1 MADGSHGVSISCGKY
16 ITQFGFCQVFC
27 IQKHKISY
35 LCRTLTPK
43 KYYNQM
49 TKKLINMIALSMITL
64 ASCTSKNEL
73 KTEAEPKNPF
83 LTEYTTPFQVP
94 PFDQIKNEHY
104 LPAFEAGMKEQLAEV
119 EAIVSNAETPT
130 FQNTI
135 LPFDKSGETLDRV
148 SNVFFNLNEC
158 LTNDEMIK
166 IAETVL
172 PLLSKHSDSIM
183 MNPKLFERI
192 DYVYQHRNEM
202 GLDGQQIRVVEKYEQ
217 DFVRNGAA
225 LPADKQAELSKINEQ
240 LSTLSLQFG
249 NNLLKENANYK
260 LVIENEADLAGL
272 PQTSIDAAAE
282 QAKNDSLEGKWVFTL
297 SKPSLIPFLQFSER
311 RDLRE
316 QMYKAY
322 YNRGDNNNAN
332 DNKQLINEMVKLRV
346 QKAKLF
352 GYDNYADYVLA
363 VNMAKDS
370 KTVDKFLID
379 IFNPAQQLAKK
390 ELAEMQA
397 IADEE
402 GANIKLEG
410 WDWWYYAEKLRK
422 AKYAFDENQIKP
434 YLTVDNVRNGMF
446 MAANKLYGVT
456 FTQNTNLPV
465 YYPGVETYEVK
476 EANGDFLGILYM
488 DYYPRESKS
497 GGAWCTSFRES
508 GHDINGKKIYPVVSL
523 VMNFTPASG
532 DTPAL
537 LTWDETETMW
547 HEFGHSLHA
556 FFSDGLYSRTCGN
569 VPHDYVEMPSQ
580 IMENWVAEPEVI
592 RMYAKHYQTG
602 EPMPDSLITKIENS
616 ALFNQGF
623 MTTELIAAS
632 ILDMKFHE
640 ITSIDEI
647 KNLDVDA
654 FEKQQMDAIGLMPEI
669 LPRYRSTNFSH
680 IFNGGY
686 SAGYYAY
693 TWAEVL
699 DKDAF
704 NYFKSSGDL
713 FNPELAAK
721 FRKHCLQECGND
733 EGMVQYRKFRG
744 QDPDYEPYLKARG
757 LE

>member
-1 MADGSHGVSISCGKY
+1 
-16 ITQFGFCQVFC
+16 
-27 IQKHKISY
+27 
-35 LCRTLTPK
+35 
-43 KYYNQM
+43 
-49 TKKLINMIALSMITL
+49 MIALSVITL
-64 ASCTSKNEL
+64 ASCTSKPEQ
-73 KTEAEPKNPF
+73 KAEAERPNPF

-119 EAIVSNAETPT
+119 EAIVNNAEPAT
-130 FQNTI
+130 FENTI
-135 LPFDKSGETLDRV
+135 LPYDKSGKTLSRV

-158 LTNDEMIK
+158 LTNDEMVA
-166 IAETVL
+166 IAEQVL
-172 PLLSKHSDSIM
+172 PMLSKHSDAIM

-202 GLDGQQIRVVEKYEQ
+202 GLDDQQIRVVEKYHQ
-217 DFVRNGAA
+217 DFMRHGAGLSA
-225 LPADKQAELSKINEQ
+225 EKQAELSQINEQ

-249 NNLLKENANYK
+249 NNLLKENAGYK

-282 QAKNDSLEGKWVFTL
+282 QAKAEGMEGKWVFTL
-297 SKPSLIPFLQFSER
+297 SKPSLIPFLQFANNR
-311 RDLRE
+311 NLRE

-322 YNRGDNNNAN
+322 YNRGDNGNEY
-332 DNKQLINEMVKLRV
+332 DNKNLINEMCKLRV
-346 QKAKLF
+346 QKAKIF
-352 GYDNYADYVLA
+352 GFNNYADYVLD

-397 IADEE
+397 IAKAE
-402 GANIKLEG
+402 GANFKLEG

-422 AKYAFDENQIKP
+422 AKYDFDENYIKP

-446 MAANKLYGVT
+446 MAANKLYGIT

-476 EANGDFLGILYM
+476 EANGDFLGILYL

-556 FFSDGLYSRTCGN
+556 FFSDGLYTRTCGN

-592 RMYAKHYQTG
+592 RIYAKHYQTS
-602 EPMPDSLITKIENS
+602 EPMPDSLINKIENS

-640 ITSIDEI
+640 LTEVQD
-647 KNLDVDA
+647 LDVDA

-704 NYFKSSGDL
+704 NYFKSSGNL
-713 FNPELAAK
+713 FNPELAAS
-721 FRKHCLQECGND
+721 FRKNCLQECGND

-744 QDPDYEPYLKARG
+744 QDPDSGPYLKARG
-757 LE
+757 LK

>member
-1 MADGSHGVSISCGKY
+1 MLRNTSA
-16 ITQFGFCQVFC
+16 
-27 IQKHKISY
+27 
-35 LCRTLTPK
+35 
-43 KYYNQM
+43 M
-49 TKKLINMIALSMITL
+49 MALSLITL
-64 ASCTSKNEL
+64 ASCTSKPEQ
-73 KTEAEPKNPF
+73 KTEVEKPNPF
-83 LTEYTTPFQVP
+83 LSEYTTPFQVP

-104 LPAFEAGMKEQLAEV
+104 LPAFEAGIKEQQDEV
-119 EAIVSNAETPT
+119 EAIVNNAEPAT
-130 FQNTI
+130 FENTI
-135 LPFDKSGETLDRV
+135 LPYDKSGQTLSRV

-158 LTNDEMIK
+158 LTNDEMVA
-166 IAETVL
+166 IAEQVL
-172 PLLSKHSDSIM
+172 PMLSKHSDAIM

-202 GLDGQQIRVVEKYEQ
+202 GLDDQQIRVVEKYHQ
-217 DFVRNGAA
+217 DFMRHGAG
-225 LPADKQAELSKINEQ
+225 LPADKQAELSQINEQ

-249 NNLLKENANYK
+249 NNLLKENAGYK
-260 LVIENEADLAGL
+260 LVIDNEADLAGL

-282 QAKNDSLEGKWVFTL
+282 QAKTDSVEGKWVFTL
-297 SKPSLIPFLQFSER
+297 SKPSLIPFLQFADNR
-311 RDLRE
+311 ALRE

-322 YNRGDNNNAN
+322 YNRGDNNNEF
-332 DNKQLINEMVKLRV
+332 DNKNLINEMCKLRV

-363 VNMAKDS
+363 VNMAQDS

-397 IADEE
+397 IADKE
-402 GANIKLEG
+402 GAGIKLEG

-422 AKYAFDENQIKP
+422 AKYDFDENYIKP
-434 YLTVDNVRNGMF
+434 YLTVDNVRDGMF
-446 MAANKLYGVT
+446 MAANKLYGIN
-456 FTQNTNLPV
+456 FIKNESLPV

-488 DYYPRESKS
+488 DYYPRDSKS

-508 GHDINGKKIYPVVSL
+508 GYDINGKKIYPVVSL

-532 DTPAL
+532 NTPAL

-602 EPMPDSLITKIENS
+602 EVMPDSLIAKIENS

-632 ILDMKFHE
+632 ILDMKYHE
-640 ITSIDEI
+640 LTEPQ
-647 KNLDVDA
+647 NLDVDA

-704 NYFKSSGDL
+704 NYFKSSGNL
-713 FNPELAAK
+713 FNPELAAS
-721 FRKHCLQECGND
+721 FRKNCLQECGND

-757 LE
+757 LK

>member
-1 MADGSHGVSISCGKY
+1 MHLEKRAKTRNRNAKPLPDRIHDTFPSAAI
-16 ITQFGFCQVFC
+16 
-27 IQKHKISY
+27 
-35 LCRTLTPK
+35 RP
-43 KYYNQM
+43 NQ
-49 TKKLINMIALSMITL
+49 NGIA
-64 ASCTSKNEL
+64 EQ
-73 KTEAEPKNPF
+73 
-83 LTEYTTPFQVP
+83 LTEVEDICNNP
-94 PFDQIKNEHY
+94 
-104 LPAFEAGMKEQLAEV
+104 EAA
-119 EAIVSNAETPT
+119 T

-135 LPFDKSGETLDRV
+135 LPYDKSGQTLDRV

-158 LTNDEMIK
+158 LTDDEMVA
-166 IAETVL
+166 IAEQVL
-172 PLLSKHSDSIM
+172 PMLSKHGDAIA

-202 GLDGQQIRVVEKYEQ
+202 GLDDQQIRVVEKYHQ
-217 DFVRNGAA
+217 DFIRSGAGLNA
-225 LPADKQAELSKINEQ
+225 EQQAELSKINEQ

-260 LVIENEADLAGL
+260 LVIEDEKDLAGL

-282 QAKNDSLEGKWVFTL
+282 QAKADSMEGKWVFTL
-297 SKPSLIPFLQFSER
+297 SKPSLIPFLQFADNRE
-311 RDLRE
+311 LRE

-322 YNRGDNNNAN
+322 YNRGDNNNEF
-332 DNKQLINEMVKLRV
+332 DNKKLVNEMVNLRV
-346 QKAKLF
+346 KKAQLF
-352 GYDNYADYVLA
+352 GFDNYADYVLD

-390 ELAEMQA
+390 ELAEMRA
-397 IADEE
+397 IADAE

-422 AKYAFDENQIKP
+422 AKYDFDENYIKP

-446 MAANKLYGVT
+446 MAANKLYGVKFVKNET
-456 FTQNTNLPV
+456 LPV
-465 YYPGVETYEVK
+465 YFPGVETYEVK

-488 DYYPRESKS
+488 DYYPRDSKS
-497 GGAWCTSFRES
+497 GGAWCTEFRNS
-508 GHDINGKKIYPVVSL
+508 GYDINGKKIYPVVSL

-532 DTPAL
+532 DIPAL

-556 FFSDGLYSRTCGN
+556 FFSDGLYDRTCGN
-569 VPHDYVEMPSQ
+569 VPHDYVELPSQ

-592 RMYAKHYQTG
+592 RMYAKHYKTG
-602 EPMPDSLITKIENS
+602 EVMPDSLIAKIENS

-632 ILDMKFHE
+632 ILDMKYHE
-640 ITSIDEI
+640 LTEPQD
-647 KNLDVDA
+647 LDVDT
-654 FEKQQMDAIGLMPEI
+654 FEKQQMDAIGLMSEI
-669 LPRYRSTNFSH
+669 LPRYRSTNFAH
-680 IFNGGY
+680 IFSGGY

-704 NYFKSSGDL
+704 NYFKTSGDL
-713 FNPELAAK
+713 FNPELAAS
-721 FRKHCLQECGND
+721 FRKNCLQECGND

-744 QDPDYEPYLKARG
+744 QDPEYEPYLKARG
-757 LE
+757 LK

>member
-1 MADGSHGVSISCGKY
+1 
-16 ITQFGFCQVFC
+16 
-27 IQKHKISY
+27 
-35 LCRTLTPK
+35 
-43 KYYNQM
+43 
-49 TKKLINMIALSMITL
+49 MIALSVITL
-64 ASCTSKNEL
+64 ASCTNEPQPQ
-73 KTEAEPKNPF
+73 PKVETPNPF
-83 LTEYTTPFQVP
+83 LSEYTTPFQVP

-119 EAIVSNAETPT
+119 EAIVNNAEPAT
-130 FQNTI
+130 FENTV
-135 LPFDKSGETLDRV
+135 LPYDKSGQTLSRV

-158 LTNDEMIK
+158 LTNDEMVA
-166 IAETVL
+166 IAEQVL
-172 PLLSKHSDSIM
+172 PMLSKHSDAIM

-202 GLDGQQIRVVEKYEQ
+202 GLDDQQIRVVEKYHQ

-225 LPADKQAELSKINEQ
+225 LPTDKQEELSKINEQ

-249 NNLLKENANYK
+249 NNLLKENAGFK
-260 LVIENEADLAGL
+260 LVIEDDKDLAGL

-282 QAKNDSLEGKWVFTL
+282 QAKTDGMEGKWVFTL
-297 SKPSLIPFLQFSER
+297 SKPSLIPFLQFADN

-322 YNRGDNNNAN
+322 YNRGDNNNEY
-332 DNKQLINEMVKLRV
+332 DNKKLINEMCKLRV

-352 GYDNYADYVLA
+352 GFDNYADYVLD

-390 ELAEMQA
+390 ELAEMQK
-397 IADEE
+397 IADME

-422 AKYAFDENQIKP
+422 AKYDFDENYIKP

-446 MAANKLYGVT
+446 MAANKLYGIT

-476 EANGDFLGILYM
+476 EANGDFLGILYL

-508 GHDINGKKIYPVVSL
+508 GHDINGKKIYPVISL

-556 FFSDGLYSRTCGN
+556 FFSDGLYTRTCGN

-592 RMYAKHYQTG
+592 RMYAKHYKTG
-602 EPMPDSLITKIENS
+602 EVMPDSLITKIENS

-632 ILDMKFHE
+632 ILDMKYHE
-640 ITSIDEI
+640 LTEPQD
-647 KNLDVDA
+647 LDVDA
-654 FEKQQMDAIGLMPEI
+654 FEKQQMDAIGLMREI

-713 FNPELAAK
+713 FNQELAAS
-721 FRKHCLQECGND
+721 FRKNCLQECGND

-757 LE
+757 LK

>member
-1 MADGSHGVSISCGKY
+1 MFLLFRKEKNNI
-16 ITQFGFCQVFC
+16 F
-27 IQKHKISY
+27 Y
-35 LCRTLTPK
+35 LCSLENTL
-43 KYYNQM
+43 NFNIM
-49 TKKLINMIALSMITL
+49 TKKLINMIALSVITL
-64 ASCTSKNEL
+64 ASCTSKPEQ
-73 KTEAEPKNPF
+73 KTEVVSPNPF
-83 LTEYTTPFQVP
+83 LSEYTTPFQVP

-104 LPAFEAGMKEQLAEV
+104 MPAFEAGIKEQQTEV
-119 EAIVSNAETPT
+119 EDIVNNAETPT
-130 FQNTI
+130 FENTI
-135 LPFDKSGETLDRV
+135 LPFDKSGQTLNRV

-158 LTNDEMIK
+158 LTNDEMIA
-166 IAETVL
+166 IAEQVL
-172 PLLSKHSDSIM
+172 PMLSKHSDAIM

-202 GLDGQQIRVVEKYEQ
+202 GLDDQQIRVVEKYEQ

-225 LPADKQAELSKINEQ
+225 LPVDKQEELSKINEQ

-249 NNLLKENANYK
+249 NNLLKENAGYK
-260 LVIENEADLAGL
+260 LVIENETDLAGL

-282 QAKNDSLEGKWVFTL
+282 QAKAEGMEGKWVFTL
-297 SKPSLIPFLQFSER
+297 SKPSLIPFLQFADN

-322 YNRGDNNNAN
+322 YNRGDNGNEY
-332 DNKQLINEMVKLRV
+332 DNKNLINEMCKLRV

-352 GYDNYADYVLA
+352 GFDNYADYVLD

-397 IADEE
+397 IAKAE
-402 GANIKLEG
+402 GANFKLEG

-422 AKYAFDENQIKP
+422 AKYDFDENYIKP

-446 MAANKLYGVT
+446 TAANKLYGIT
-456 FTQNTNLPV
+456 FTQNTNLPI

-476 EANGDFLGILYM
+476 EANGDFLGILYL
-488 DYYPRESKS
+488 DYYPRDSKS

-556 FFSDGLYSRTCGN
+556 FFSDGLYSRTCGD

-602 EPMPDSLITKIENS
+602 EVMPDSLIAKIENS

-640 ITSIDEI
+640 LTEPQDL
-647 KNLDVDA
+647 NVDA

-704 NYFKSSGDL
+704 NYFKSSGNL
-713 FNPELAAK
+713 FNPELAAS
-721 FRKHCLQECGND
+721 FRKNCLQECGND

-744 QDPDYEPYLKARG
+744 QDPEYEPYLKARG
-757 LE
+757 LK

>member
-1 MADGSHGVSISCGKY
+1 M
-16 ITQFGFCQVFC
+16 FLGFRKEKNNIF
-27 IQKHKISY
+27 Y
-35 LCRTLTPK
+35 LCSLENTL
-43 KYYNQM
+43 NFNIM
-49 TKKLINMIALSMITL
+49 TKKLINMIALSVITL
-64 ASCTSKNEL
+64 ASCTSKPEQ
-73 KTEAEPKNPF
+73 KTEVESPNPF

-104 LPAFEAGMKEQLAEV
+104 MPAFEAGIAEQQAEV
-119 EAIVSNAETPT
+119 DAIVNNAETPT
-130 FQNTI
+130 FENTI
-135 LPFDKSGETLDRV
+135 LPFDKSGQTLNRV

-158 LTNDEMIK
+158 LTNDEMVA
-166 IAETVL
+166 IAEQVL
-172 PLLSKHSDSIM
+172 PMLSKHSDAIM

-192 DYVYQHRNEM
+192 DYVYQHRNDI
-202 GLDGQQIRVVEKYEQ
+202 GLDDQQIRVVEKYHQ
-217 DFVRNGAA
+217 DFMRHGAGLDA
-225 LPADKQAELSKINEQ
+225 EQQAELSRINEQ

-249 NNLLKENANYK
+249 NNLLKENAGYK

-282 QAKNDSLEGKWVFTL
+282 QAKAEGMEGKWVFTL
-297 SKPSLIPFLQFSER
+297 SKPSLIPFLQFADN

-322 YNRGDNNNAN
+322 YNRGDNGNEY
-332 DNKQLINEMVKLRV
+332 DNKQLINEMCKLRV

-363 VNMAKDS
+363 VNMAQDS

-397 IADEE
+397 IAKAE
-402 GANIKLEG
+402 GANFKLEG

-422 AKYAFDENQIKP
+422 AKYDFDENYIKP

-446 MAANKLYGVT
+446 TAANKLYGIT

-488 DYYPRESKS
+488 DYFPRESKS

-556 FFSDGLYSRTCGN
+556 FFSDGLYTRTCGN

-602 EPMPDSLITKIENS
+602 EVMPDSLIAKIENS

-632 ILDMKFHE
+632 ILDMKYHE
-640 ITSIDEI
+640 LTEVQD
-647 KNLDVDA
+647 LDVDA

-713 FNPELAAK
+713 FNPELAAS
-721 FRKHCLQECGND
+721 FRKNCLQECGND

-757 LE
+757 LKQ

>member
-1 MADGSHGVSISCGKY
+1 
-16 ITQFGFCQVFC
+16 
-27 IQKHKISY
+27 
-35 LCRTLTPK
+35 
-43 KYYNQM
+43 M
-49 TKKLINMIALSMITL
+49 TKKIINMIALSVITL
-64 ASCTSKNEL
+64 ASCTSKPEQ
-73 KTEAEPKNPF
+73 KTEAAGPNPF

-94 PFDQIKNEHY
+94 PFDQIKIEHY
-104 LPAFEAGMKEQLAEV
+104 MPAFEAGIKEQQAEI
-119 EAIVSNAETPT
+119 EAIANNAETPT

-158 LTNDEMIK
+158 LTNDEMIA
-166 IAETVL
+166 IAEQVL
-172 PLLSKHSDSIM
+172 PMLSKHGDAIM

-202 GLDGQQIRVVEKYEQ
+202 GLDDQQIRVVEKYHQ

-225 LPADKQAELSKINEQ
+225 LPADKQAELSQINEQ

-249 NNLLKENANYK
+249 NNLLKENANFK
-260 LVIENEADLAGL
+260 LVIDKEENLAGL

-282 QAKNDSLEGKWVFTL
+282 QAKADGMEGKWVFTL
-297 SKPSLIPFLQFSER
+297 SKPSLIPFLQFAENR
-311 RDLRE
+311 RLRE
-316 QMYKAY
+316 KMYNAY
-322 YNRGDNNNAN
+322 YNRGDNNNEY
-332 DNKQLINEMVKLRV
+332 DNKAIIKQMLELRLK
-346 QKAKLF
+346 KAQLF
-352 GYDNYADYVLA
+352 GYENFADYVLA
-363 VNMAKDS
+363 VNMAQDS

-390 ELAEMQA
+390 ELAEMQEISDKECENEENEA
-397 IADEE
+397 IE
-402 GANIKLEG
+402 IQG

-422 AKYAFDENQIKP
+422 AKYDFDENYIKP

-446 MAANKLYGVT
+446 MAANKLYGIT
-456 FTQNTNLPV
+456 FTQNTNLPI

-476 EANGDFLGILYM
+476 EANGDFLGILYL

-508 GHDINGKKIYPVVSL
+508 GYDINGKKIYPVVSL

-592 RMYAKHYQTG
+592 RMYAKHYKTG

-647 KNLDVDA
+647 NALDVDA
-654 FEKQQMDAIGLMPEI
+654 FEKQQMDAIGLMREI
-669 LPRYRSTNFSH
+669 LPRYRSTNFAH

-704 NYFKSSGDL
+704 NYFKSSGNL
-713 FNPELAAK
+713 FNPELAAS
-721 FRKHCLQECGND
+721 FRKNCLQECGND

-757 LE
+757 LK

>member
-1 MADGSHGVSISCGKY
+1 MFLLFSKKKNNI
-16 ITQFGFCQVFC
+16 F
-27 IQKHKISY
+27 Y
-35 LCRTLTPK
+35 LCSAENTP
-43 KYYNQM
+43 NFNTM
-49 TKKLINMIALSMITL
+49 TKKLLNMIALSVITL
-64 ASCTSKNEL
+64 ASCTSKPEQ
-73 KTEAEPKNPF
+73 KPEAESPNPF

-104 LPAFEAGMKEQLAEV
+104 LPAFEAGIAEQQAEV
-119 EAIVSNAETPT
+119 EAIVNNAEPAS
-130 FQNTI
+130 FENTI
-135 LPFDKSGETLDRV
+135 LPYDKSGQTLNRV

-158 LTNDEMIK
+158 LTNDEMVA
-166 IAETVL
+166 IAEQVL
-172 PLLSKHSDSIM
+172 PMLSKHSDAIM

-202 GLDGQQIRVVEKYEQ
+202 GLDDQQIRVVEKYHQ

-225 LPADKQAELSKINEQ
+225 LPADKQAELSQINEQ

-249 NNLLKENANYK
+249 NNLLKENSGYK
-260 LVIENEADLAGL
+260 LVIEDEKDLAGL

-282 QAKNDSLEGKWVFTL
+282 QAKTDGMEGKWVFTL
-297 SKPSLIPFLQFSER
+297 SKPSLIPFLQFADN

-322 YNRGDNNNAN
+322 YNRGDNNNEY
-332 DNKQLINEMVKLRV
+332 DNKKLINEMCKLRV

-363 VNMAKDS
+363 VNMAQDS

-397 IADEE
+397 IADAE
-402 GANIKLEG
+402 GAGIKLEG

-422 AKYAFDENQIKP
+422 AKYDFDENYIKP

-446 MAANKLYGVT
+446 TAANKLYGIT
-456 FTQNTNLPV
+456 FTQNTNLPI

-488 DYYPRESKS
+488 DYYPRDSKS
-497 GGAWCTSFRES
+497 GGAWCTEFRTS
-508 GHDINGKKIYPVVSL
+508 GHDIEGKKIYPVISL

-602 EPMPDSLITKIENS
+602 EVMPDSLIAKIENS

-640 ITSIDEI
+640 LTEPQD
-647 KNLDVDA
+647 LDVDA

-669 LPRYRSTNFSH
+669 LPRYRSTNFAH

-713 FNPELAAK
+713 FNPELAAS
-721 FRKHCLQECGND
+721 FRKNCLQECGND

-744 QDPDYEPYLKARG
+744 QDPDYEPYLRARG
-757 LE
+757 LK

>member
-1 MADGSHGVSISCGKY
+1 MA
-16 ITQFGFCQVFC
+16 
-27 IQKHKISY
+27 
-35 LCRTLTPK
+35 
-43 KYYNQM
+43 
-49 TKKLINMIALSMITL
+49 KKLINMIALSVIVM
-64 ASCTSKNEL
+64 ASCNSKNEP
-73 KTEAEPKNPF
+73 KPEAEASNPF

-94 PFDQIKNEHY
+94 PFDQIKSEHY

-119 EAIVSNAETPT
+119 KAILNNEDTPT
-130 FQNTI
+130 FENTI
-135 LPFDKSGETLDRV
+135 LPFDKSGEILDRV

-158 LTNDEMIK
+158 LTNDEMIA
-166 IAETVL
+166 IAEEVL

-183 MNPKLFERI
+183 MNPKLFKRI
-192 DYVYQHRNEM
+192 DYVYQHRNGS
-202 GLDGQQIRVVEKYEQ
+202 GLDDQQIRVVEKYHH
-217 DFVRNGAA
+217 DFVRSGAA
-225 LPADKQAELSKINEQ
+225 LSTDKQEELSKINEQ

-249 NNLLKENANYK
+249 NNLLKENANFK
-260 LVIENEADLAGL
+260 LVIEDEKDLAGL
-272 PQTSIDAAAE
+272 PQGNIDAAAE
-282 QAKNDSLEGKWVFTL
+282 QAKKDDMDGKWVFTL
-297 SKPSLIPFLQFSER
+297 SKPSLIPFLQYAEN

-316 QMYKAY
+316 QIYKAY
-322 YNRGDNNNAN
+322 YNRGDNGNEY
-332 DNKQLINEMVKLRV
+332 DNKALIKQMLELRLK
-346 QKAKLF
+346 KAQLF
-352 GYDNYADYVLA
+352 GYENFADYVLA

-379 IFNPAQQLAKK
+379 IFNPAQELAKR

-397 IADEE
+397 IADAE
-402 GANIKLEG
+402 GASYKLKG
-410 WDWWYYAEKLRK
+410 WDWWYYAEKLRN
-422 AKYAFDENQIKP
+422 AKYNFDENQIKP

-446 MAANKLYGVT
+446 EAAKKLYGVT
-456 FTQNTNLPV
+456 FTKNETLPI

-476 EANGDFLGILYM
+476 EANGDFLGILYL

-508 GHDINGKKIYPVVSL
+508 GYDINGNKIYPVVSL

-556 FFSDGLYSRTCGN
+556 FFSDGLYDRTCGN
-569 VPHDYVEMPSQ
+569 VPHDYVELPSQ

-602 EPMPDSLITKIENS
+602 EVMPDSLIAKIENS

-647 KNLDVDA
+647 KAMDVDA
-654 FEKQQMDAIGLMPEI
+654 FEKQLMDAIGLMPEI
-669 LPRYRSTNFSH
+669 LPRYRSTNFAH

-686 SAGYYAY
+686 CAGYYAY

-704 NYFKSSGDL
+704 NYFKTSGNL
-713 FNPELAAK
+713 FNPELAAS
-721 FRKHCLQECGND
+721 FRKNCLQECGND

-757 LE
+757 LK

>member
-1 MADGSHGVSISCGKY
+1 
-16 ITQFGFCQVFC
+16 
-27 IQKHKISY
+27 
-35 LCRTLTPK
+35 
-43 KYYNQM
+43 M
-49 TKKLINMIALSMITL
+49 TKKLINMIALSVITL
-64 ASCTSKNEL
+64 ASCTSKPEQ
-73 KTEAEPKNPF
+73 KTEVESPNPF

-119 EAIVSNAETPT
+119 EAIVNNAEPAT
-130 FQNTI
+130 FENTI
-135 LPFDKSGETLDRV
+135 LPYDKSGKTLSRV

-158 LTNDEMIK
+158 LTNDEMVA
-166 IAETVL
+166 IAEQVL
-172 PLLSKHSDSIM
+172 PMLSKHSDAIM

-202 GLDGQQIRVVEKYEQ
+202 GLDDQQIRVVEKYHQ

-225 LPADKQAELSKINEQ
+225 LPADKQAELSQINEQ

-249 NNLLKENANYK
+249 NNLLKENANFK
-260 LVIENEADLAGL
+260 LVIDKEENLAGL

-282 QAKNDSLEGKWVFTL
+282 QAKADGMEDKWVFTL
-297 SKPSLIPFLQFSER
+297 SKPSLIPFLQFADNR
-311 RDLRE
+311 HLRE
-316 QMYKAY
+316 QIYKAY
-322 YNRGDNNNAN
+322 YNRGDNNNEY
-332 DNKQLINEMVKLRV
+332 DNKAIIKQMLELRLK
-346 QKAKLF
+346 KAQLF
-352 GYDNYADYVLA
+352 GYENFADYVLA
-363 VNMAKDS
+363 VNMAQDS
-370 KTVDKFLID
+370 KTVDKFLIN

-390 ELAEMQA
+390 ELAEMQEISDKECENEENEA
-397 IADEE
+397 IEIQ
-402 GANIKLEG
+402 GF
-410 WDWWYYAEKLRK
+410 DWWYYAEKLRK
-422 AKYAFDENQIKP
+422 AKYDFDENYIKP

-446 MAANKLYGVT
+446 MVANKLYGVT

-592 RMYAKHYQTG
+592 RMYAKHYKTG

-616 ALFNQGF
+616 TLFNQGF

-704 NYFKSSGDL
+704 NYFKSSGNL
-713 FNPELAAK
+713 FNPELAAS
-721 FRKHCLQECGND
+721 FRKNCLQECGND

-757 LE
+757 LK

>member
-1 MADGSHGVSISCGKY
+1 
-16 ITQFGFCQVFC
+16 
-27 IQKHKISY
+27 
-35 LCRTLTPK
+35 
-43 KYYNQM
+43 
-49 TKKLINMIALSMITL
+49 MIALSAITL
-64 ASCTSKNEL
+64 ASCTSKNES
-73 KTEAEPKNPF
+73 KTATETQNPF

-104 LPAFEAGMKEQLAEV
+104 LPAFEASIAEQQAEV
-119 EAIVSNAETPT
+119 EAIVNNEEAAT
-130 FQNTI
+130 FENTI
-135 LPFDKSGETLDRV
+135 LPFDKSGEILDRV

-158 LTNDEMIK
+158 LTDDEMIA
-166 IAETVL
+166 IAEQVL
-172 PLLSKHSDSIM
+172 PMLSKHGDAIA

-202 GLDGQQIRVVEKYEQ
+202 GLDDQQIRVVEKYHQ
-217 DFVRNGAA
+217 DFVRSGAG
-225 LPADKQAELSKINEQ
+225 LPADKQEELSQINEQ

-249 NNLLKENANYK
+249 NNLLKENAGFK
-260 LVIENEADLAGL
+260 LVVEDEKDLAGL
-272 PQTSIDAAAE
+272 PQTSIDAAAD
-282 QAKNDSLEGKWVFTL
+282 QAKKDGMEGKWVFTL
-297 SKPSLIPFLQFSER
+297 SKPSLIPFLQFADN

-322 YNRGDNNNAN
+322 YNRGDNGNEY
-332 DNKQLINEMVKLRV
+332 DNKELINEMCKLRV
-346 QKAKLF
+346 QKAQLF

-363 VNMAKDS
+363 VNMAQDS

-379 IFNPAQQLAKK
+379 IFNPAQQLAQK

-397 IADEE
+397 IADAE

-422 AKYAFDENQIKP
+422 AKYDFDENYIKP

-456 FTQNTNLPV
+456 FTKNETLPV

-476 EANGDFLGILYM
+476 EANGDFLGVLYM

-556 FFSDGLYSRTCGN
+556 FFSDGLYDRTCGN
-569 VPHDYVEMPSQ
+569 VPHDYVELPSQ

-602 EPMPDSLITKIENS
+602 EVMPDSLIAKIENS

-623 MTTELIAAS
+623 NTTELIAAS

-640 ITSIDEI
+640 LTEAKD
-647 KNLDVDA
+647 LDVDA
-654 FEKQQMDAIGLMPEI
+654 FEKEQMDAIGLMPEI
-669 LPRYRSTNFSH
+669 LPRYRSTNFAH

-704 NYFKSSGDL
+704 NYFKTSGDL
-713 FNPELAAK
+713 FNPELAAS
-721 FRKHCLQECGND
+721 FRKNCLQECGND

-744 QDPDYEPYLKARG
+744 QDPDYEPYLRARG
-757 LE
+757 LK

>member
-1 MADGSHGVSISCGKY
+1 
-16 ITQFGFCQVFC
+16 
-27 IQKHKISY
+27 
-35 LCRTLTPK
+35 
-43 KYYNQM
+43 
-49 TKKLINMIALSMITL
+49 MIALSAITL
-64 ASCTSKNEL
+64 ASCNSKNEP
-73 KTEAEPKNPF
+73 KTETETSNPF

-94 PFDQIKNEHY
+94 PFDQIRNEHY
-104 LPAFEAGMKEQLAEV
+104 LPAFEAGIAEQQAEV
-119 EAIVSNAETPT
+119 EAIVNNEETPT
-130 FQNTI
+130 FANTI

-158 LTNDEMIK
+158 LTDDEMVE
-166 IAETVL
+166 IAEQVL
-172 PLLSKHSDSIM
+172 PMLSKHSDSIM

-192 DYVYQHRNEM
+192 DHVYQHRNEM
-202 GLDGQQIRVVEKYEQ
+202 GLDDQQIRVVEKYHE

-225 LPADKQAELSKINEQ
+225 LPADKQVELSQINEQ

-249 NNLLKENANYK
+249 NNLLKENAGFK
-260 LVIENEADLAGL
+260 LVIEDEKDLAGL

-282 QAKNDSLEGKWVFTL
+282 QAKADGMEGKWVFTL
-297 SKPSLIPFLQFSER
+297 SKPSLIPFLQFAEN

-316 QMYKAY
+316 RMYKAY
-322 YNRGDNNNAN
+322 YNRGDNGNEY
-332 DNKQLINEMVKLRV
+332 DNKLLINEMVKLRV
-346 QKAKLF
+346 QKAQLM

-363 VNMAKDS
+363 VNMAHDS

-379 IFNPAQQLAKK
+379 IFKPAQELAKR

-397 IADEE
+397 IADAEKMAQNPHTDE
-402 GANIKLEG
+402 QVLLQG

-422 AKYAFDENQIKP
+422 AKYDFDENQIKP

-456 FTQNTNLPV
+456 FTKNETLPV

-488 DYYPRESKS
+488 DYYPRASKS
-497 GGAWCTSFRES
+497 GGAWCTEFRSS
-508 GHDINGKKIYPVVSL
+508 GHDIDGKKIYPVVSL

-556 FFSDGLYSRTCGN
+556 FFSDGLYDRTCGN

-592 RMYAKHYQTG
+592 RMYAKHYKTG

-640 ITSIDEI
+640 LTEAQD
-647 KNLDVDA
+647 LDVDA
-654 FEKQQMDAIGLMPEI
+654 FEKEQMDAIGLMPEI

-704 NYFKSSGDL
+704 NYFKTSGDL
-713 FNPELAAK
+713 FNPELAAS
-721 FRKHCLQECGND
+721 FRKNCLQECGND

-757 LE
+757 LK

>member
-1 MADGSHGVSISCGKY
+1 
-16 ITQFGFCQVFC
+16 
-27 IQKHKISY
+27 
-35 LCRTLTPK
+35 
-43 KYYNQM
+43 
-49 TKKLINMIALSMITL
+49 MIA
-64 ASCTSKNEL
+64 
-73 KTEAEPKNPF
+73 
-83 LTEYTTPFQVP
+83 
-94 PFDQIKNEHY
+94 
-104 LPAFEAGMKEQLAEV
+104 
-119 EAIVSNAETPT
+119 
-130 FQNTI
+130 
-135 LPFDKSGETLDRV
+135 
-148 SNVFFNLNEC
+148 
-158 LTNDEMIK
+158 
-166 IAETVL
+166 IAEEVL
-172 PLLSKHSDSIM
+172 PLLSKHGDSIM

-192 DYVYQHRNEM
+192 DYVFQHRNEM
-202 GLDGQQIRVVEKYEQ
+202 GLDDQQIRVVEKYHQ
-217 DFVRNGAA
+217 DFVRSGAA
-225 LPADKQAELSKINEQ
+225 LSADKQEELSKINEQ

-260 LVIENEADLAGL
+260 LVIEDEKDLAGL
-272 PQTSIDAAAE
+272 PQGSIDAAAE
-282 QAKNDSLEGKWVFTL
+282 QAKKDGMEGKWVFTL
-297 SKPSLIPFLQFSER
+297 SKPSLIPFLQYAEN

-322 YNRGDNNNAN
+322 YNRGDNNNEY
-332 DNKQLINEMVKLRV
+332 DNKALIKQMLELRLK
-346 QKAKLF
+346 KAQLF
-352 GYDNYADYVLA
+352 GYENFADYVLA

-379 IFNPAQQLAKK
+379 IFNPAQELAKH

-397 IADEE
+397 IADAE
-402 GANIKLEG
+402 GTGYKLEG
-410 WDWWYYAEKLRK
+410 WDWWYYAEKLRN
-422 AKYAFDENQIKP
+422 AKYNFDENYIKP

-446 MAANKLYGVT
+446 EAANKLYGVT
-456 FTQNTNLPV
+456 FTKNETLPV

-476 EANGDFLGILYM
+476 EANGDFLGILYL

-508 GHDINGKKIYPVVSL
+508 GYDINGNKVYPVVSL

-556 FFSDGLYSRTCGN
+556 FFSDGLYDRTCGN
-569 VPHDYVEMPSQ
+569 VPHDYVELPSQ

-602 EPMPDSLITKIENS
+602 EVMPDSLIAKIENS

-647 KNLDVDA
+647 KAMDVDA
-654 FEKQQMDAIGLMPEI
+654 FEKEQMDAISLMPEI
-669 LPRYRSTNFSH
+669 LPRYRSTNFAH

-686 SAGYYAY
+686 CAGYYAY

-704 NYFKSSGDL
+704 NYFKTSGNL
-713 FNPELAAK
+713 FNPELAAS
-721 FRKHCLQECGND
+721 FRKNCLQECGND

-744 QDPDYEPYLKARG
+744 QDPEYEPYLKARG
-757 LE
+757 LK

>member
-1 MADGSHGVSISCGKY
+1 
-16 ITQFGFCQVFC
+16 
-27 IQKHKISY
+27 
-35 LCRTLTPK
+35 
-43 KYYNQM
+43 M
-49 TKKLINMIALSMITL
+49 TKKLINMIALSVITL
-64 ASCTSKNEL
+64 ASCTSKPEQ
-73 KTEAEPKNPF
+73 KTEVESPNPF

-119 EAIVSNAETPT
+119 EAIVNNAEPAT
-130 FQNTI
+130 FENTI
-135 LPFDKSGETLDRV
+135 LPYDKSGKTLSRV

-158 LTNDEMIK
+158 LTNDEMVA
-166 IAETVL
+166 IAEQVL
-172 PLLSKHSDSIM
+172 PMLSKHSDAIM

-202 GLDGQQIRVVEKYEQ
+202 GLDDQQIRVVEKYHQ

-225 LPADKQAELSKINEQ
+225 LPADKQAELSQINEQ

-249 NNLLKENANYK
+249 NNLLKENANFK
-260 LVIENEADLAGL
+260 LVIDKEENLAGL

-282 QAKNDSLEGKWVFTL
+282 QAKADGMEDKWVFTL
-297 SKPSLIPFLQFSER
+297 SKPSLIPFLQFADNR
-311 RDLRE
+311 HLRE
-316 QMYKAY
+316 QIYKAY
-322 YNRGDNNNAN
+322 YNRGDNNNEY
-332 DNKQLINEMVKLRV
+332 DNKAIIKQMLELRLK
-346 QKAKLF
+346 KAQLF
-352 GYDNYADYVLA
+352 GYENFADYVLA
-363 VNMAKDS
+363 VNMAQDS
-370 KTVDKFLID
+370 KTVDKFLIN

-390 ELAEMQA
+390 ELAEMQEISDKECENEENEA
-397 IADEE
+397 IEIQ
-402 GANIKLEG
+402 GF
-410 WDWWYYAEKLRK
+410 DWWYYAEKLRK
-422 AKYAFDENQIKP
+422 AKYDFDENYIKP

-446 MAANKLYGVT
+446 MVANKLYGVT

-592 RMYAKHYQTG
+592 RMYAKHYKTG

-616 ALFNQGF
+616 TLFNQGF

-669 LPRYRSTNFSH
+669 LPRYRSTSFAH

-704 NYFKSSGDL
+704 NYFKSSGNL
-713 FNPELAAK
+713 FNPELAAS
-721 FRKHCLQECGND
+721 FRKNCLQECGND

-757 LE
+757 LK

>member
-1 MADGSHGVSISCGKY
+1 M
-16 ITQFGFCQVFC
+16 FLGFRKEKNNIF
-27 IQKHKISY
+27 Y
-35 LCRTLTPK
+35 LCSLENTL
-43 KYYNQM
+43 NFNIM
-49 TKKLINMIALSMITL
+49 TKKLINMIALSVITL
-64 ASCTSKNEL
+64 ASCTSKPEQ
-73 KTEAEPKNPF
+73 KTEVESPNPF

-104 LPAFEAGMKEQLAEV
+104 MPAFEAGIAEQQAEV
-119 EAIVSNAETPT
+119 DAIVNNVETPT
-130 FQNTI
+130 FENTI
-135 LPFDKSGETLDRV
+135 LPFDKSGQTLNRV

-158 LTNDEMIK
+158 LTNDEMVA
-166 IAETVL
+166 IAEQVL
-172 PLLSKHSDSIM
+172 PMLSKHSDAIM

-192 DYVYQHRNEM
+192 DYVYQHCDEM
-202 GLDGQQIRVVEKYEQ
+202 SLDDQQIRVVKKYHE
-217 DFVRNGAA
+217 DFMRHGAG
-225 LPADKQAELSKINEQ
+225 LPADKQAELSQINEQ

-249 NNLLKENANYK
+249 NNLLKENAGYK

-282 QAKNDSLEGKWVFTL
+282 QAKAEGMEGKWVFTL
-297 SKPSLIPFLQFSER
+297 SKPSLIPFLQFADN

-322 YNRGDNNNAN
+322 YNRGDNGNEY
-332 DNKQLINEMVKLRV
+332 DNKQLINEMCKLRV

-363 VNMAKDS
+363 VNMAQDS

-390 ELAEMQA
+390 ELAEMQS
-397 IADEE
+397 IADKE

-422 AKYAFDENQIKP
+422 AKYDFDENYIKP

-446 MAANKLYGVT
+446 MAANKLYGIT
-456 FTQNTNLPV
+456 FTQNTNLPI

-476 EANGDFLGILYM
+476 EANGDFLGILYL

-508 GHDINGKKIYPVVSL
+508 GHDINGKKVYPVVSL

-556 FFSDGLYSRTCGN
+556 FFSDGLYTRTCGN

-602 EPMPDSLITKIENS
+602 EVMPDSLIAKIENS

-632 ILDMKFHE
+632 ILDMKYHE
-640 ITSIDEI
+640 LTEVQD
-647 KNLDVDA
+647 LDVDA

-713 FNPELAAK
+713 FNPELAAS
-721 FRKHCLQECGND
+721 FRKNCLQECGND

-757 LE
+757 LKQ

>member
-1 MADGSHGVSISCGKY
+1 MFLSFRKEKNNI
-16 ITQFGFCQVFC
+16 F
-27 IQKHKISY
+27 Y
-35 LCRTLTPK
+35 LCSLENTL
-43 KYYNQM
+43 NIDIM
-49 TKKLINMIALSMITL
+49 TKKLINMIALSVITL
-64 ASCTSKNEL
+64 ASCTSKPEQ
-73 KTEAEPKNPF
+73 KTEVEKPNPF

-104 LPAFEAGMKEQLAEV
+104 MPAFEAGIAEQQAEV
-119 EAIVSNAETPT
+119 DAIVNNAETPT
-130 FQNTI
+130 FENTI
-135 LPFDKSGETLDRV
+135 LPYDKSGQILDRV

-158 LTNDEMIK
+158 LTNDEMVA
-166 IAETVL
+166 IAEQVL
-172 PLLSKHSDSIM
+172 PMLSKHSDAIM
-183 MNPKLFERI
+183 MNPELFKRI

-202 GLDGQQIRVVEKYEQ
+202 GLDDQQIRVVEKYHQ
-217 DFVRNGAA
+217 DFMRHGAGLNA
-225 LPADKQAELSKINEQ
+225 EQQAELSQINEQ

-249 NNLLKENANYK
+249 NNLLKENAGYK
-260 LVIENEADLAGL
+260 LIIDNEADLAGL

-282 QAKNDSLEGKWVFTL
+282 QAKSDGMEGKWVFTL
-297 SKPSLIPFLQFSER
+297 SKPSLIPFLQFADN

-316 QMYKAY
+316 KMYKAY
-322 YNRGDNNNAN
+322 YNRGDNNNEY
-332 DNKQLINEMVKLRV
+332 DNKKLINEMCRLRV

-352 GYDNYADYVLA
+352 GFENYADYVLDI
-363 VNMAKDS
+363 NMAKDS

-397 IADEE
+397 IADME

-422 AKYAFDENQIKP
+422 AKYDFDENYIKP

-446 MAANKLYGVT
+446 MAANKLYGIT
-456 FTQNTNLPV
+456 FTQNTNLPI

-508 GHDINGKKIYPVVSL
+508 GYDIHGKKIYPVVSL

-592 RMYAKHYQTG
+592 RMYAKHYKTG
-602 EPMPDSLITKIENS
+602 EVMPDSLINKIENS

-632 ILDMKFHE
+632 ILDMKYHE
-640 ITSIDEI
+640 LTEPQD
-647 KNLDVDA
+647 LDVDA

-669 LPRYRSTNFSH
+669 LPRYRSTNFAH

-704 NYFKSSGDL
+704 NYFKSSGNL
-713 FNPELAAK
+713 FNPELAAS
-721 FRKHCLQECGND
+721 FRKNCLQECGND

-757 LE
+757 LK

>member
-1 MADGSHGVSISCGKY
+1 MTLKLQTMA
-16 ITQFGFCQVFC
+16 
-27 IQKHKISY
+27 
-35 LCRTLTPK
+35 
-43 KYYNQM
+43 N
-49 TKKLINMIALSMITL
+49 KLINMIALSMITL
-64 ASCTSKNEL
+64 ASCTSNNEP

-83 LTEYTTPFQVP
+83 LSEYTTPFQVP

-119 EAIVSNAETPT
+119 EAIVGNAETPT

-202 GLDGQQIRVVEKYEQ
+202 GLDDQQIRVVEKYEQ

-225 LPADKQAELSKINEQ
+225 LPAEKQAELSQINEQ

-260 LVIENEADLAGL
+260 LVVENEADLAGL

-322 YNRGDNNNAN
+322 YNRGDNNNKY

-640 ITSIDEI
+640 LTEVKD
-647 KNLDVDA
+647 LDVDA
-654 FEKQQMDAIGLMPEI
+654 FEKEQMDAIGLMKEI

-713 FNPELAAK
+713 FNPELAAS
-721 FRKHCLQECGND
+721 FRKNCLQECGND

-757 LE
+757 LK

>member
-1 MADGSHGVSISCGKY
+1 
-16 ITQFGFCQVFC
+16 
-27 IQKHKISY
+27 
-35 LCRTLTPK
+35 
-43 KYYNQM
+43 
-49 TKKLINMIALSMITL
+49 MIALSVITL
-64 ASCTSKNEL
+64 ASCTSKPEQ
-73 KTEAEPKNPF
+73 KAEAERPNPF

-119 EAIVSNAETPT
+119 EAIVNNSEPAT
-130 FQNTI
+130 FENTI
-135 LPFDKSGETLDRV
+135 LPYDKSGKTLSRV

-158 LTNDEMIK
+158 LTNDEMVA
-166 IAETVL
+166 IAEQVL
-172 PLLSKHSDSIM
+172 PMLSKHSDAIM

-202 GLDGQQIRVVEKYEQ
+202 GLDDQQIRVVEKYHQ
-217 DFVRNGAA
+217 DFMRHGAGLSA
-225 LPADKQAELSKINEQ
+225 EKQAELSQINEQ

-249 NNLLKENANYK
+249 NNLLKENAGYK

-282 QAKNDSLEGKWVFTL
+282 QAKAEGMEGKWVFTL
-297 SKPSLIPFLQFSER
+297 SKPSLIPFLPTTATCANRCTRPTTTVATTATSTTTRASSMRCASCASRKPKFSVSTIMPT
-311 RDLRE
+311 
-316 QMYKAY
+316 MYWT
-322 YNRGDNNNAN
+322 
-332 DNKQLINEMVKLRV
+332 LTWP
-346 QKAKLF
+346 
-352 GYDNYADYVLA
+352 
-363 VNMAKDS
+363 
-370 KTVDKFLID
+370 KTQRLSTSSSSTSSTLPSNSPRK
-379 IFNPAQQLAKK
+379 NSP
-390 ELAEMQA
+390 A
-397 IADEE
+397 IADAE

-422 AKYAFDENQIKP
+422 AKYDFDENYIKP

-446 MAANKLYGVT
+446 MAANKLYGIT

-476 EANGDFLGILYM
+476 EANGDFLGILYL

-497 GGAWCTSFRES
+497 SGAWCTSFRES

-556 FFSDGLYSRTCGN
+556 FFSDGLYTRTCGN

-592 RMYAKHYQTG
+592 RMYAKHYKTG

-704 NYFKSSGDL
+704 NYFKSSGNL
-713 FNPELAAK
+713 FNPELAAS
-721 FRKHCLQECGND
+721 FRKNCLQECGNN

-757 LE
+757 LK

>member
-1 MADGSHGVSISCGKY
+1 M
-16 ITQFGFCQVFC
+16 
-27 IQKHKISY
+27 
-35 LCRTLTPK
+35 
-43 KYYNQM
+43 N
-49 TKKLINMIALSMITL
+49 KKLINMIALSVITL
-64 ASCTSKNEL
+64 ASCT
-73 KTEAEPKNPF
+73 TEPKPQPEVEKPNPF
-83 LTEYTTPFQVP
+83 LSEYTTPFQVP

-119 EAIVSNAETPT
+119 EAIVNNAEPAT
-130 FQNTI
+130 FENTI
-135 LPFDKSGETLDRV
+135 LPYDKSGQTLNRV

-158 LTNDEMIK
+158 LTNDEMVA
-166 IAETVL
+166 IAEQVL
-172 PLLSKHSDSIM
+172 PMLSKHSDSIM

-192 DYVYQHRNEM
+192 DYVYQHRNET
-202 GLDGQQIRVVEKYEQ
+202 GLDDQQIRVVEKYHQ
-217 DFVRNGAA
+217 DFMRHGAG
-225 LPADKQAELSKINEQ
+225 LPADKQAELSRINEQ

-249 NNLLKENANYK
+249 NNLLKENAGYK

-282 QAKNDSLEGKWVFTL
+282 QAKAKGMEGKWVFSL
-297 SKPSLIPFLQFSER
+297 SKPSLIPFLQFADN

-322 YNRGDNNNAN
+322 YNRGDNNNEY
-332 DNKQLINEMVKLRV
+332 DNKKLINEMCKLRV

-352 GYDNYADYVLA
+352 GFDNYADYVLD

-379 IFNPAQQLAKK
+379 IFNPAQKLAKK

-397 IADEE
+397 IADKE

-410 WDWWYYAEKLRK
+410 WDWWYYAEKLSK
-422 AKYAFDENQIKP
+422 AKYDFDENYIKP

-446 MAANKLYGVT
+446 MAANKLYGIS
-456 FTQNTNLPV
+456 FTQNTNLPI

-476 EANGDFLGILYM
+476 EANGDFLGILYL

-508 GHDINGKKIYPVVSL
+508 GHDINGKKIYPVISL

-556 FFSDGLYSRTCGN
+556 FFSDGLYTRTCGN

-602 EPMPDSLITKIENS
+602 EVMPDSLIAKIENS

-632 ILDMKFHE
+632 ILDMKYHE
-640 ITSIDEI
+640 LTEAQD
-647 KNLDVDA
+647 LDIDA

-713 FNPELAAK
+713 FNQELAAS
-721 FRKHCLQECGND
+721 FRKNCLQECGND

-757 LE
+757 LK

>member
-1 MADGSHGVSISCGKY
+1 MA
-16 ITQFGFCQVFC
+16 
-27 IQKHKISY
+27 
-35 LCRTLTPK
+35 
-43 KYYNQM
+43 
-49 TKKLINMIALSMITL
+49 KKLINMIALSVIAL
-64 ASCTSKNEL
+64 ASCNTKNEP
-73 KTEAEPKNPF
+73 KPEAEAPNPF

-94 PFDQIKNEHY
+94 PFDQIKNEDY

-119 EAIVSNAETPT
+119 EAIVNNEEAPT
-130 FQNTI
+130 FKNTI
-135 LPFDKSGETLDRV
+135 LPFDKSGLILDRV

-158 LTNDEMIK
+158 LTDDEMIA
-166 IAETVL
+166 IAEEVL
-172 PLLSKHSDSIM
+172 PLLSKHGDSIM

-192 DYVYQHRNEM
+192 DYVYQPRNEM
-202 GLDGQQIRVVEKYEQ
+202 SLDDQQIRVVEKYHQ
-217 DFVRNGAA
+217 DFVRSGAA
-225 LPADKQAELSKINEQ
+225 LSADKQEELSKINEQ

-260 LVIENEADLAGL
+260 LVIEDKKDLAGL
-272 PQTSIDAAAE
+272 PQGSIDAAAE
-282 QAKNDSLEGKWVFTL
+282 QAKKDGMEGKWVFTL
-297 SKPSLIPFLQFSER
+297 SKPSLIPFLQYAEN

-322 YNRGDNNNAN
+322 YNRGDNNNEY
-332 DNKQLINEMVKLRV
+332 DNKALIKQMLELRLK
-346 QKAKLF
+346 KAQLF
-352 GYDNYADYVLA
+352 GYENFADYVLA

-379 IFNPAQQLAKK
+379 IFNPAQELAKH

-397 IADEE
+397 IADAE
-402 GANIKLEG
+402 GAGYKLEG
-410 WDWWYYAEKLRK
+410 WDWWYYAEKLRN
-422 AKYAFDENQIKP
+422 AKYNFDENYIKP

-446 MAANKLYGVT
+446 EAANKLYGVT
-456 FTQNTNLPV
+456 FTKNETLPV

-476 EANGDFLGILYM
+476 EANGDFLGILYL

-508 GHDINGKKIYPVVSL
+508 GYDINGNKVYPVVSL

-556 FFSDGLYSRTCGN
+556 FFSDGLYDRTCGN
-569 VPHDYVEMPSQ
+569 VPHDYVELPSQ

-602 EPMPDSLITKIENS
+602 EVMPDSLIAKIENS

-647 KNLDVDA
+647 KAMDVDA
-654 FEKQQMDAIGLMPEI
+654 FEKEQMDAISLMPEI
-669 LPRYRSTNFSH
+669 LPRYRSTNFAH

-686 SAGYYAY
+686 CAGYYAY

-704 NYFKSSGDL
+704 NYFKTSGNL
-713 FNPELAAK
+713 FNPELAAS
-721 FRKHCLQECGND
+721 FRKNCLQECGND

-744 QDPDYEPYLKARG
+744 QDPEYEPYLKARG
-757 LE
+757 LK

>member
-1 MADGSHGVSISCGKY
+1 M
-16 ITQFGFCQVFC
+16 FLGFRKEKNNIF
-27 IQKHKISY
+27 Y
-35 LCRTLTPK
+35 LCSLENTL
-43 KYYNQM
+43 NFNIM
-49 TKKLINMIALSMITL
+49 TKKLINMIALSVITL
-64 ASCTSKNEL
+64 ASCTSKPEQ
-73 KTEAEPKNPF
+73 KTEVVAPNPF
-83 LTEYTTPFQVP
+83 LSEYTTPFQVP

-104 LPAFEAGMKEQLAEV
+104 MPAFETGIAEQQAEV
-119 EAIVSNAETPT
+119 DAIVNNAETPT
-130 FQNTI
+130 FENTI
-135 LPFDKSGETLDRV
+135 LPFDKSGQTLNRV

-158 LTNDEMIK
+158 LTNDEMVA
-166 IAETVL
+166 IAEQVL
-172 PLLSKHSDSIM
+172 PMLSKHSDAIM

-192 DYVYQHRNEM
+192 DYVFQHCDEM
-202 GLDGQQIRVVEKYEQ
+202 GLDDQQIRVVKKYHE
-217 DFVRNGAA
+217 DFMRHGAG
-225 LPADKQAELSKINEQ
+225 LPADKQAELSQINER

-249 NNLLKENANYK
+249 NNLLKENAGYK

-282 QAKNDSLEGKWVFTL
+282 QAKAEGMEGKWVFTL
-297 SKPSLIPFLQFSER
+297 SKPSLIPFLQFADN
-311 RDLRE
+311 RDMRE

-322 YNRGDNNNAN
+322 YNRGDNGNEY
-332 DNKQLINEMVKLRV
+332 DNKQLINEMCKLRV

-363 VNMAKDS
+363 VNMAQDS

-390 ELAEMQA
+390 ELAEMQS
-397 IADEE
+397 IADKE

-422 AKYAFDENQIKP
+422 AKYDFDENYIKP

-446 MAANKLYGVT
+446 TAANKLYGIT

-556 FFSDGLYSRTCGN
+556 FFSDGLYTRTCGN

-592 RMYAKHYQTG
+592 RMYAKHYKTG
-602 EPMPDSLITKIENS
+602 EVMPDSLIAKIENS

-632 ILDMKFHE
+632 ILDMKYHE
-640 ITSIDEI
+640 LTEVQD
-647 KNLDVDA
+647 LDIDA

-704 NYFKSSGDL
+704 NYFKSSGNL
-713 FNPELAAK
+713 FNPELAAS
-721 FRKHCLQECGND
+721 FRKNCLQECGND

-757 LE
+757 LK

>member
-1 MADGSHGVSISCGKY
+1 MA
-16 ITQFGFCQVFC
+16 
-27 IQKHKISY
+27 
-35 LCRTLTPK
+35 
-43 KYYNQM
+43 
-49 TKKLINMIALSMITL
+49 KKLINMIALSVIAL
-64 ASCTSKNEL
+64 ASCNTKNEP
-73 KTEAEPKNPF
+73 KPEAETPNPF

-119 EAIVSNAETPT
+119 EAIVNNEEAPT

-135 LPFDKSGETLDRV
+135 LPFDKSGQILDRV

-158 LTNDEMIK
+158 LTDDEMIA
-166 IAETVL
+166 IAEEVL
-172 PLLSKHSDSIM
+172 PLLSKHGDSIM

-202 GLDGQQIRVVEKYEQ
+202 GLDDQQIRVVEKYHQ
-217 DFVRNGAA
+217 DFVRSGAA
-225 LPADKQAELSKINEQ
+225 LSADKQEELSKINEQ

-260 LVIENEADLAGL
+260 LVIEDEKDLAGL
-272 PQTSIDAAAE
+272 PQGSIDAAAE
-282 QAKNDSLEGKWVFTL
+282 QAKKDGMEGKWVFTL
-297 SKPSLIPFLQFSER
+297 SKPSLIPFLQYAEN

-322 YNRGDNNNAN
+322 YNRGDNNNEY
-332 DNKQLINEMVKLRV
+332 DNKALIKQMLELRLK
-346 QKAKLF
+346 KAQLF
-352 GYDNYADYVLA
+352 GYENFADYVLA

-379 IFNPAQQLAKK
+379 IFNPAQELAKH

-397 IADEE
+397 IADAE
-402 GANIKLEG
+402 GAGYKLEG
-410 WDWWYYAEKLRK
+410 WDWWYYAEKLRN
-422 AKYAFDENQIKP
+422 AKYNFDENYIKP

-446 MAANKLYGVT
+446 EAANKLYGVT
-456 FTQNTNLPV
+456 FTKNETLPI

-476 EANGDFLGILYM
+476 EANGDFLGILYL

-508 GHDINGKKIYPVVSL
+508 GYDINGNKVYPVVSL

-556 FFSDGLYSRTCGN
+556 FFSDGLYDRTCGN
-569 VPHDYVEMPSQ
+569 VPHDYVELPSQ

-602 EPMPDSLITKIENS
+602 EVMPDSLIAKIENS

-647 KNLDVDA
+647 KAMDVDA
-654 FEKQQMDAIGLMPEI
+654 FEKEQMDAISLMPEI
-669 LPRYRSTNFSH
+669 LPRYRSTNFAH

-686 SAGYYAY
+686 CAGYYAY

-704 NYFKSSGDL
+704 NYFKTSGNL
-713 FNPELAAK
+713 FNPELAAS
-721 FRKHCLQECGND
+721 FRKNCLQECGND

-744 QDPDYEPYLKARG
+744 QDPEYEPYLKARG
-757 LE
+757 LK

>member
-1 MADGSHGVSISCGKY
+1 MQAKNTTFFIFAGAKTTSN
-16 ITQFGFCQVFC
+16 
-27 IQKHKISY
+27 IQ
-35 LCRTLTPK
+35 
-43 KYYNQM
+43 NM
-49 TKKLINMIALSMITL
+49 NKKLINMIALSAIVL
-64 ASCTSKNEL
+64 ASCTSKPEQKPETE
-73 KTEAEPKNPF
+73 KTNPF
-83 LTEYTTPFQVP
+83 LSEYTTPFQVP
-94 PFDQIKNEHY
+94 PFDQIKIEHY
-104 LPAFEAGMKEQLAEV
+104 MPAFEAGIKEQQDEV
-119 EAIVSNAETPT
+119 NAIVSNSEPAT
-130 FQNTI
+130 FENTI
-135 LPFDKSGETLDRV
+135 LPYDKSGQILSRV

-158 LTNDEMIK
+158 LTNDEMIA
-166 IAETVL
+166 IAEQVL
-172 PLLSKHSDSIM
+172 PMLSKHSDAIM

-202 GLDGQQIRVVEKYEQ
+202 GLDDQQIRVAEKYHQ
-217 DFVRNGAA
+217 DFVRSGAA

-249 NNLLKENANYK
+249 NNLLKENANFK
-260 LVIENEADLAGL
+260 LVIEDEADLAGL

-282 QAKNDSLEGKWVFTL
+282 QAKTDGMEGKWVFTL
-297 SKPSLIPFLQFSER
+297 SKPSLIPFLQFADN

-316 QMYKAY
+316 KMYKAY
-322 YNRGDNNNAN
+322 YNRGDNNNEY
-332 DNKQLINEMVKLRV
+332 DNKKLINEMCKLRL
-346 QKAKLF
+346 QKAQLF

-363 VNMAKDS
+363 VNMAQDS

-397 IADEE
+397 IADKE
-402 GANIKLEG
+402 GAKIKLEG

-422 AKYAFDENQIKP
+422 AKYDFDENYIKP

-446 MAANKLYGVT
+446 TAANKLYGIT
-456 FTQNTNLPV
+456 FTQNTDLPV

-476 EANGDFLGILYM
+476 ESNGDFLGILYL

-532 DTPAL
+532 DAPAL

-556 FFSDGLYSRTCGN
+556 FFSDGLYTRTCGN

-592 RMYAKHYQTG
+592 RMYAKHYKTG
-602 EPMPDSLITKIENS
+602 EPMPDRLIQKIEDS

-640 ITSIDEI
+640 LTEVQD
-647 KNLDVDA
+647 LDVDA
-654 FEKQQMDAIGLMPEI
+654 FEKQQMDAICLMPQI

-704 NYFKSSGDL
+704 NYFKSSGNL
-713 FNPELAAK
+713 FNPELAAS
-721 FRKHCLQECGND
+721 FRKNCLQECGND

-757 LE
+757 LK

>member
-1 MADGSHGVSISCGKY
+1 M
-16 ITQFGFCQVFC
+16 FLGFRKEKNNIF
-27 IQKHKISY
+27 Y
-35 LCRTLTPK
+35 LCSLENTL
-43 KYYNQM
+43 NFNIM
-49 TKKLINMIALSMITL
+49 TKKLINMIALSVITL
-64 ASCTSKNEL
+64 ASCTSKPEQ
-73 KTEAEPKNPF
+73 KTEVVSPNPF
-83 LTEYTTPFQVP
+83 LSEYTTPFQVP

-104 LPAFEAGMKEQLAEV
+104 MPAFEAGIKEQQTEV
-119 EAIVSNAETPT
+119 ESIVNNAETPT
-130 FQNTI
+130 FENTI
-135 LPFDKSGETLDRV
+135 LPFDKSGQTLNRV

-158 LTNDEMIK
+158 LTNDEMIA
-166 IAETVL
+166 IAEQVL
-172 PLLSKHSDSIM
+172 PMLSKHSDAIM

-202 GLDGQQIRVVEKYEQ
+202 SLDDQQIRVVEKYHQ

-225 LPADKQAELSKINEQ
+225 LPADKQAELSQINEQ

-249 NNLLKENANYK
+249 NNLLKENAGYK

-282 QAKNDSLEGKWVFTL
+282 QAKTDGMEGKWVFTL
-297 SKPSLIPFLQFSER
+297 SKPSLIPFLQFADNR
-311 RDLRE
+311 NLRE
-316 QMYKAY
+316 QMFKAY
-322 YNRGDNNNAN
+322 YNRGDNGNEF
-332 DNKQLINEMVKLRV
+332 DNKNLINEMCKLRV

-363 VNMAKDS
+363 VNMAQDS

-390 ELAEMQA
+390 ELAEMQD
-397 IADEE
+397 IAKAE
-402 GANIKLEG
+402 GADFKLEG

-422 AKYAFDENQIKP
+422 AKYDFDENYIKP

-446 MAANKLYGVT
+446 TAANKLYGIT

-532 DTPAL
+532 NTPAL

-556 FFSDGLYSRTCGN
+556 FFSDGLYTRTCGN

-592 RMYAKHYQTG
+592 RMYAKHFQTG
-602 EPMPDSLITKIENS
+602 EVMPDSLIAKIENS

-632 ILDMKFHE
+632 ILDMKYHE
-640 ITSIDEI
+640 LTEVQD
-647 KNLDVDA
+647 LDVDA

-713 FNPELAAK
+713 FNPELAAS
-721 FRKHCLQECGND
+721 FRKNCLQECGND

-757 LE
+757 LK

>member
-1 MADGSHGVSISCGKY
+1 MITLSI
-16 ITQFGFCQVFC
+16 
-27 IQKHKISY
+27 
-35 LCRTLTPK
+35 
-43 KYYNQM
+43 
-49 TKKLINMIALSMITL
+49 ITL
-64 ASCTSKNEL
+64 ASCTSTPK
-73 KTEAEPKNPF
+73 EPKADTSANPF

-104 LPAFEAGMKEQLAEV
+104 MPAFEAGIAEQQAEI
-119 EAIVSNAETPT
+119 EAIVNKEETPT
-130 FQNTI
+130 FENTI
-135 LPFDKSGETLDRV
+135 LPFDKSGEILDRV

-158 LTNDEMIK
+158 LTNDEMNT
-166 IAETVL
+166 IAEQVL
-172 PLLSKHSDSIM
+172 PMLSKHGDAIM

-202 GLDGQQIRVVEKYEQ
+202 GLDDQQIRVVEKYHQ
-217 DFVRNGAA
+217 DFERSGAA

-249 NNLLKENANYK
+249 NNLLKENSGYK
-260 LVIENEADLAGL
+260 LVIDNESDLAGL

-282 QAKNDSLEGKWVFTL
+282 QAKADGMEGKWVFTL
-297 SKPSLIPFLQFSER
+297 SKPSLIPFLQYADK

-322 YNRGDNNNAN
+322 YNRGDNNNEY
-332 DNKQLINEMVKLRV
+332 DNKKLLNEMVNLRV
-346 QKAKLF
+346 QKAQLMGF
-352 GYDNYADYVLA
+352 DNHANYVLA
-363 VNMAKDS
+363 TNMAKNAA
-370 KTVDKFLID
+370 TVDEFLIN
-379 IFNPAQQLAKK
+379 IFNPAQQLAQK

-397 IADEE
+397 IADAE
-402 GANIKLEG
+402 GADFKLEG

-422 AKYAFDENQIKP
+422 AKYDFDENQIKP

-465 YYPGVETYEVK
+465 YYPGVETFEVK
-476 EANGDFLGILYM
+476 EANGDFIGILYL

-508 GHDINGKKIYPVVSL
+508 GYDIEGNKIYPVVSL

-537 LTWDETETMW
+537 LNWDETETMW

-556 FFSDGLYSRTCGN
+556 FFSDGLYDRTCGS
-569 VPHDYVEMPSQ
+569 VPRDYVELPSQ
-580 IMENWVAEPEVI
+580 IMENWAAEPEVI

-602 EPMPDSLITKIENS
+602 EVMPDSLINKIESS

-623 MTTELIAAS
+623 NTTELIAAS
-632 ILDMKFHE
+632 ILDMKYHE
-640 ITSIDEI
+640 LTEPQT
-647 KNLDVDA
+647 LDVDA

-669 LPRYRSTNFSH
+669 LPRYRSTNFAH

-704 NYFKSSGDL
+704 NYFKTSGDL
-713 FNPELAAK
+713 FNQELAAS
-721 FRKHCLQECGND
+721 FRKNCLQECGND

-757 LE
+757 LK

>member
-1 MADGSHGVSISCGKY
+1 MFLLFAKKKNNI
-16 ITQFGFCQVFC
+16 F
-27 IQKHKISY
+27 Y
-35 LCRTLTPK
+35 LCSAENTLNFNT
-43 KYYNQM
+43 M
-49 TKKLINMIALSMITL
+49 TKKLINMIALSVITL
-64 ASCTSKNEL
+64 ASCTSKPEQ
-73 KTEAEPKNPF
+73 KPEVQSPNPF

-104 LPAFEAGMKEQLAEV
+104 LPAFEAGIAEQQAEV
-119 EAIVSNAETPT
+119 EAIVNNAEPAS
-130 FQNTI
+130 FENTI
-135 LPFDKSGETLDRV
+135 LPFDKSGKTLDRV

-158 LTNDEMIK
+158 LTDDEMIA
-166 IAETVL
+166 IAEQVL
-172 PLLSKHSDSIM
+172 PMLSKHSDAIM

-202 GLDGQQIRVVEKYEQ
+202 GLDDQQIRVVEKYHQ

-225 LPADKQAELSKINEQ
+225 LPADKQAELSQINEQ

-249 NNLLKENANYK
+249 NNLLKENSGYK
-260 LVIENEADLAGL
+260 LVIEDEKDLAGL

-282 QAKNDSLEGKWVFTL
+282 QAKTDGMEGKWVFTL
-297 SKPSLIPFLQFSER
+297 SKPSLIPFLQFANN

-322 YNRGDNNNAN
+322 YNRGDNNNEY
-332 DNKQLINEMVKLRV
+332 DNKKLINEMCKLRV

-363 VNMAKDS
+363 VNMAQDS

-397 IADEE
+397 IADAE
-402 GANIKLEG
+402 GAGIKLEG

-422 AKYAFDENQIKP
+422 AKYDFDENYIKP

-446 MAANKLYGVT
+446 TAANKLYGIT
-456 FTQNTNLPV
+456 FTQNTNLPI

-488 DYYPRESKS
+488 DYYPRDSKS
-497 GGAWCTSFRES
+497 GGAWCTEFRTS
-508 GHDINGKKIYPVVSL
+508 GHDIEGKKIYPVISL

-602 EPMPDSLITKIENS
+602 EVMPDSLIAKIENS

-640 ITSIDEI
+640 LTEPQD
-647 KNLDVDA
+647 LDVDA

-669 LPRYRSTNFSH
+669 LPRYRSTNFAH

-704 NYFKSSGDL
+704 NYFKSSGNL
-713 FNPELAAK
+713 FNPELAAS
-721 FRKHCLQECGND
+721 FRKNCLQECGND
-733 EGMVQYRKFRG
+733 EGMAQYRKFRG

-757 LE
+757 LK

>member
-1 MADGSHGVSISCGKY
+1 
-16 ITQFGFCQVFC
+16 
-27 IQKHKISY
+27 
-35 LCRTLTPK
+35 
-43 KYYNQM
+43 
-49 TKKLINMIALSMITL
+49 MIALSVITL
-64 ASCTSKNEL
+64 ASCTSKPEQ
-73 KTEAEPKNPF
+73 KPEVQSPNPF

-104 LPAFEAGMKEQLAEV
+104 LPAFEAGIAEQQAEV
-119 EAIVSNAETPT
+119 EAIVNNAEPAS
-130 FQNTI
+130 FENTI
-135 LPFDKSGETLDRV
+135 LPFDKSGKTLDRV

-158 LTNDEMIK
+158 LTDDEMIA
-166 IAETVL
+166 IAEQVL
-172 PLLSKHSDSIM
+172 PMLSKHSDAIM

-202 GLDGQQIRVVEKYEQ
+202 GLDDQQIRVVEKYHQ

-225 LPADKQAELSKINEQ
+225 LPADKQAELSQINEQ

-249 NNLLKENANYK
+249 NNLLKENSGYK
-260 LVIENEADLAGL
+260 LVIEDEKDLAGL

-282 QAKNDSLEGKWVFTL
+282 QAKTDGMEGKWVFTL
-297 SKPSLIPFLQFSER
+297 SKPSLIPFLQFANN

-322 YNRGDNNNAN
+322 YNRGDNNNEY
-332 DNKQLINEMVKLRV
+332 DNKKLINEMCKLRV

-363 VNMAKDS
+363 VNMAQDS

-397 IADEE
+397 IADAE
-402 GANIKLEG
+402 GAGIKLEG

-422 AKYAFDENQIKP
+422 AKYDFDENYIKP

-446 MAANKLYGVT
+446 TAANKLYGIT
-456 FTQNTNLPV
+456 FTQNTNLPI

-488 DYYPRESKS
+488 DYYPRDSKS
-497 GGAWCTSFRES
+497 GGAWCTEFRTS
-508 GHDINGKKIYPVVSL
+508 GHDIEGKKIYPVISL

-602 EPMPDSLITKIENS
+602 EVMPDSLIAKIENS

-640 ITSIDEI
+640 LTEPQD
-647 KNLDVDA
+647 LDVDA

-669 LPRYRSTNFSH
+669 LPRYRSTNFAH

-704 NYFKSSGDL
+704 NYFKSSGNL
-713 FNPELAAK
+713 FNPELAAS
-721 FRKHCLQECGND
+721 FRKNCLQECGND
-733 EGMVQYRKFRG
+733 EGMAQYRKFRG

-757 LE
+757 LK

>member
-1 MADGSHGVSISCGKY
+1 MS
-16 ITQFGFCQVFC
+16 
-27 IQKHKISY
+27 
-35 LCRTLTPK
+35 
-43 KYYNQM
+43 
-49 TKKLINMIALSMITL
+49 KKLFHVITLSIITL
-64 ASCTSKNEL
+64 ASCTSTPK
-73 KTEAEPKNPF
+73 EPKADTSANPF
-83 LTEYTTPFQVP
+83 LSEYTTLFQVP

-104 LPAFEAGMKEQLAEV
+104 MPAFEAGIAEQQAEI
-119 EAIVSNAETPT
+119 EKIVNNEETPT
-130 FQNTI
+130 FENTI
-135 LPFDKSGETLDRV
+135 LPYDKSGEILDRV

-158 LTNDEMIK
+158 LTNDEMNA
-166 IAETVL
+166 IAEQVL
-172 PLLSKHSDSIM
+172 PMLSKHGDAIM

-202 GLDGQQIRVVEKYEQ
+202 GLDDQQIRVVEKYHQ
-217 DFVRNGAA
+217 DFERSGAA

-249 NNLLKENANYK
+249 NNLLKENSGYK
-260 LVIENEADLAGL
+260 LVIDNEADLAGL

-282 QAKNDSLEGKWVFTL
+282 QAKADGMEGKWVFTL
-297 SKPSLIPFLQFSER
+297 SKPSLIPFLQYADN

-316 QMYKAY
+316 KMYKAY
-322 YNRGDNNNAN
+322 YNRGDNNNEY
-332 DNKQLINEMVKLRV
+332 DNKKVLNEMVNLRI
-346 QKAKLF
+346 QKAQLMGF
-352 GYDNYADYVLA
+352 DNHANYVLA
-363 VNMAKDS
+363 TNMAKDAA
-370 KTVDKFLID
+370 TVDEFLIN
-379 IFNPAQQLAKK
+379 IFNPAQQLAQK
-390 ELAEMQA
+390 ELSEMQA
-397 IADEE
+397 IADAE
-402 GANIKLEG
+402 GADFKLAG

-422 AKYAFDENQIKP
+422 AKYDFDENQIKP

-446 MAANKLYGVT
+446 EAANKLYGVT
-456 FTQNTNLPV
+456 FTQNTSLPI

-476 EANGDFLGILYM
+476 EANGDFLGVLYL
-488 DYYPRESKS
+488 DYYPRDSKS

-556 FFSDGLYSRTCGN
+556 FFSDGLYDRTCGS
-569 VPHDYVEMPSQ
+569 VPRDYVELPSQ

-592 RMYAKHYQTG
+592 RMYAKHYKTG
-602 EPMPDSLITKIENS
+602 DVMPDSLIDKIENS

-623 MTTELIAAS
+623 NTTELIAAS
-632 ILDMKFHE
+632 ILDMKYHE
-640 ITSIDEI
+640 LTQPQT
-647 KNLDVDA
+647 LDVDA
-654 FEKQQMDAIGLMPEI
+654 FEKAQMDAIGLMPEI
-669 LPRYRSTNFSH
+669 LPRYRSTNFAH

-704 NYFKSSGDL
+704 NYFKTSGDL
-713 FNPELAAK
+713 FNPELAAS
-721 FRKHCLQECGND
+721 FRKNCLQECGND

-744 QDPDYEPYLKARG
+744 QDPDYEPYLRARG
-757 LE
+757 LK